1 MSIKELCE
9 MVCSGAKSP
18 DRPCWYHV
26 RCAEYGLKDYE
37 GMNYL
42 SESVAEDMSFN
53 LPDEVLPYL
62 FDKDLFGY
70 EVESYEIEELSDTRV
85 FYMNI
90 KLYRMR

>member
-18 DRPCWYHV
+18 DRPCWYHIS
-26 RCAEYGLKDYE
+26 CAEYGLKDYE

-42 SESVAEDMSFN
+42 MESVAEDMYFN
-53 LPDEVLPYL
+53 LSDEVLPYL
-62 FDKDLFGY
+62 FDKDLFGW
-70 EVESYEIEELSDTRV
+70 EVESYDVEELSDTRA

>member
-18 DRPCWYHV
+18 DRPCWYYV
-26 RCAEYGLKDYE
+26 RCVEYGMKDWE

-42 SESVAEDMSFN
+42 RESVEEDMTFN
-53 LPDEVLPYL
+53 LPEEILPYL
-62 FDKDLFGY
+62 FDKDLFGW
-70 EVESYEIEELSDTRV
+70 EVESYDISHISDTGV
-85 FYMNI
+85 SSMNI

>member
-18 DRPCWYHV
+18 DRPCLYHV
-26 RCAEYGLKDYE
+26 RCAEYGIKDYE

-42 SESVAEDMSFN
+42 MESVAEHMSFN

-62 FDKDLFGY
+62 FDKDLFGW

-85 FYMNI
+85 FLI